1 MKKLIL
7 SAFAVLFTL
16 SIANAQALK
25 PQQGSVTADF
35 GLFQKGILNSSVELN
50 NGFLKGRYFLKDDLA
65 LRGAFKLS
73 SSSETD
79 THIKNLTTKRSKS
92 EFNLAVGLEKHFAG
106 TDRLSPY
113 VGFDL
118 GIGSISAKTSRSYTD
133 SSKNTVDKSAPI
145 FGINGNLLF
154 GADYYVAQHLYLGV
168 EAGLSLSNYSEGKSS
183 HSSDGKTD
191 YSEKQG
197 SKLNLD
203 TDLFAGFKLG
213 FVF

>member
-16 SIANAQALK
+16 SIANAQELK
-25 PQQGSVTADF
+25 AQRGSVTADF
-35 GLFQKGILNSSVELN
+35 GLFQKGILDSSVELN

-65 LRGAFKLS
+65 LRGAFRLNNS
-73 SSSETD
+73 TETD
-79 THIKNLTTKRSKS
+79 THIKDLTTKRSQS

-106 TDRLSPY
+106 TNRLSPY

-118 GIGSISAKTSRSYTD
+118 GIGSRSSKTSRNHTD
-133 SSKNTVDKSAPI
+133 SSKNSVDKAAPV

-168 EAGLSLSNYSEGKSS
+168 EAGLNLSNYSEGKSS
-183 HSSDGKTD
+183 HTSGGDTT
-191 YSEKQG
+191 YSEKKG
-197 SKLNLD
+197 SNFKLD